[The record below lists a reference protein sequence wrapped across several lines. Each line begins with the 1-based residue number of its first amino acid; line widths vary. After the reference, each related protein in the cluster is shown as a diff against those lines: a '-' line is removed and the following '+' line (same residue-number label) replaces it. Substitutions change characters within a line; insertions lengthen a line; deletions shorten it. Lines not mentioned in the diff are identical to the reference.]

1 MKKKFVHIIHI
12 VIAIAAAANLAAVV
26 LFGYGLSSRTPAV
39 IAAERAASER
49 AEKNLAD
56 GGANTQAPSSE
67 ETVPEADSS
76 AESTSESSE
85 STPQESS
92 SSAPAAETASS
103 SSAAENYTGP
113 EILVTNNLPALRV
126 SELPNCVQ
134 VLHDLSQLSAT
145 DGSGNDISS
154 QIQCSYKAV
163 DESLVAFLLTF
174 TVTNSRGDT
183 ATKTATVETLEID
196 RPYLELTDERVT
208 LHTGDTFQ
216 YIRYVN
222 FAVDT
227 NGDRLFDNIELQG
240 TVDTNT
246 AGSNELTYTITSRV
260 TGDRESA
267 TLTVVVEG

>member
-12 VIAIAAAANLAAVV
+12 VIAVAAAANLAAVV

-56 GGANTQAPSSE
+56 GGANTQTPSSE
-67 ETVPEADSS
+67 ETAPEADSF
-76 AESTSESSE
+76 AESTSEASE
-85 STPQESS
+85 STPQES

-103 SSAAENYTGP
+103 STAAENYTGP

-227 NGDRLFDNIELQG
+227 NGNRLFDNIELRG

-246 AGSNELTYTITSRV
+246 AGSYELTYTITSRV